1 MRLKPI
7 IFFYTLFVSVL
18 FFSSCSQEV
27 PDNKFNILGNIP
39 EFTDSTIILMKAGD
53 YLGYTFEN
61 VDTATV
67 VEGKFE
73 FSGVLESPEMYY
85 FVLPKNQILSFFA
98 EASEID
104 ISGPLDSLT
113 VSGSELHDELGTI
126 IPELDNLEDD
136 REKWP
141 LVEKYISEN
150 NNSPISSYL
159 ILQYIFNLATYE
171 ELSSFYNQLDPSIYP
186 HRYSERIKTQI
197 NKLERVQVGKVSPDF
212 TLRDTTGNEISL
224 SSLKGNYVLIDF
236 WASWCGPC
244 RAENPAMVELYND
257 LKAQNVDF
265 EILGVAADFAEN
277 RWKKAIIAD
286 QLPWINVSDVKG
298 FDGEALSMFGIKSIP
313 YTVLLDKNGTIIEK
327 GLTGEALRAKIL
339 EVVKG

>member
-1 MRLKPI
+1 MRFKPI
-7 IFFYTLFVSVL
+7 YFFYTLFISALL
-18 FFSSCSQEV
+18 FNSCTQEK
-27 PDNKFNILGNIP
+27 PDNKFHIIGNIP
-39 EFTDSTIILMKAGD
+39 ELTDSTIILMKAGD

-61 VDTATV
+61 VDTASV
-67 VEGKFE
+67 VNGKFE
-73 FSGVLESPEMYY
+73 FSGILESPEMYY
-85 FVLPKNQILSFFA
+85 FALPKNQVLSFFV
-98 EASEID
+98 EAAEID
-104 ISGPLDSLT
+104 ISGSLDSLK
-113 VSGSELHDELGTI
+113 VSGSDLHDELGTI
-126 IPELDNLEDD
+126 LPEMDKLEDD
-136 REKWP
+136 KEKWP

-150 NNSPISSYL
+150 NNSPIATYL
-159 ILQYIFNLATYE
+159 VLQYVFNLATYE
-171 ELSSFYNQLDPSIYP
+171 ELNAFYSQLDPSVYA
-186 HRYSERIKTQI
+186 HRYAERIKTQI
-197 NKLERVQVGKVSPDF
+197 DKLEKVQVGKVSPDF

-298 FDGEALSMFGIKSIP
+298 FDGKALSMFGIKSIP

-327 GLTGEALRAKIL
+327 GLTGEALRTKIM